1 MTQRP
6 PNILLFISDQ
16 QRTDTMSCYG
26 NDWIRSPHLDSLAAG
41 SYVFDNTYC
50 TQAVCTPSRG

>member
-1 MTQRP
+1 MTQCP

-50 TQAVCTPSRG
+50 TQAV